1 MSYLSIAQVIL
12 PLLANLA
19 DNSNIQNW
27 QEVARGLVIE
37 VTGINEN
44 QLTAIV
50 AYFHV
55 LIALAIVAIV
65 LNASFAIA
73 AKAKLNYFY
82 HSHPLHQFEPPE
94 LLNTRYIR

>member
-1 MSYLSIAQVIL
+1 MNYYSTAQVIL

-19 DNSNIQNW
+19 ENSNIQNW

-50 AYFHV
+50 VYFQV
-55 LIALAIVAIV
+55 LIALAVVAIV
-65 LNASFAIA
+65 LNLAFALA
-73 AKAKLNYFY
+73 TKAKTNYFY